1 MRWGNLRIFFLNG
14 MHDWKSGT
22 ERAWLEK
29 ALSDADHEQGLVWKF
44 VVVHHSPW
52 ASGPHGGNAKLV
64 DGRVPELLA
73 AHGVDLL
80 FGGHDHIYERGAAQ
94 EKYVVS
100 GGGGAKLYEIAHRL
114 PTTRKAESAYHFVAV
129 TGASPTSVKLV
140 ARRVDG
146 SLLDQCGFE
155 KGKPWDC
162 DAPAPAAPPSG
173 AASPQAPPDAPSTS
187 TSKCGCSL
195 PGSAS
200 GPVAA
205 GLLAKQPWP
214 LAALRRRRG

>member
-1 MRWGNLRIFFLNG
+1 
-14 MHDWKSGT
+14 
-22 ERAWLEK
+22 
-29 ALSDADHEQGLVWKF
+29 VWKF

-52 ASGPHGGNAKLV
+52 ASGPHGGNAKLL

-80 FGGHDHIYERGAAQ
+80 LGGHDHIYERGAAQ
-94 EKYVVS
+94 EKYLVS

-114 PTTRKAESAYHFVAV
+114 PTTRKAESAYHFVAI
-129 TGASPTSVKLV
+129 TTSPTSVKLV

-162 DAPAPAAPPSG
+162 DAPPP
-173 AASPQAPPDAPSTS
+173 ASPASSPGSGHDSPDAPSTS
-187 TSKCGCSL
+187 SSRCGCSL
-195 PGSAS
+195 PGAAS
-200 GPVAA
+200 VPALAGLFAAA
-205 GLLAKQPWP
+205 GLG